1 MGRAIGAGPWAG
13 PCRGIKGH
21 KAPWTGGPMGLPM
34 GRPMGRPMYRPIGRP
49 MARSMGLYAPTFGG
63 QDLHRKHNHLKSDAP
78 TLTYS

>member
-63 QDLHRKHNHLKSDAP
+63 QDLHRKHNHLKSDE
-78 TLTYS
+78 LISG